1 MPSYLFF
8 SWCRMNTSTPACFR
22 NSSFLWQASMGLRD
36 RTRLLGPRN
45 RTPCCTR
52 RTYAMLVGGPP
63 PPCRR
68 SRSGRA
74 ESDEVTPWLP
84 IRSWYETT
92 ETTRSEISGVRACM
106 ETMGVGW
113 LQLPLIYSVIAV
125 ITGNYRASGCN
136 KELLLLR
143 DYPSKTPGRAVTGNY
158 RNSTGIP
165 VTEESVTTRQAQG
178 QTRVY
183 QNLCAQLER
192 ATC

>member
-45 RTPCCTR
+45 RTPCCMR
-52 RTYAMLVGGPP
+52 RIYAMLVGGPP

-92 ETTRSEISGVRACM
+92 ETTRSEISGRGPGGVACWKQWGRM
-106 ETMGVGW
+106 APTASNLLSNCGNYR
-113 LQLPLIYSVIAV
+113 L
-125 ITGNYRASGCN
+125 NYRASGGN

-165 VTEESVTTRQAQG
+165 VTEESVTTRQGA
-178 QTRVY
+178 RHS
-183 QNLCAQLER
+183 
-192 ATC
+192 